1 MKSALFW
8 AGICGEFIELG
19 VLLLFLA
26 LQMVSIY
33 FIYLDLI
40 GCDVHSI
47 YLFIYTVDVY
57 LFTPVKD
64 LSQ

>member
-1 MKSALFW
+1 
-8 AGICGEFIELG
+8 
-19 VLLLFLA
+19 LFLA